1 MSLSIYAKDPQESYD
16 LLAKSKKNDRF
27 FAAMISLVGIFS
39 IIFAVL
45 PILIWNIKFAPFL
58 KSNIEEAPVPQ
69 GFVLGQNAQNVS
81 VQVVKDADGFSYFST
96 DYKPSGNRPKNFYIS
111 IPKLKIDKATVNVD
125 TLVFFDNLSHFP
137 GSALPGEVGNVFIT
151 GHSVLPQFTDT
162 KNYRTIF
169 SKLPDLEIGD
179 IVDVNL
185 NGQNYQYVVQYKKV
199 VDPNDLSVLAPISKN
214 AKNLTLMTCVPP
226 GTSLQRMVVITSLI

>member
-1 MSLSIYAKDPQESYD
+1 MSLSIYTKEPQESYD
-16 LLAKSKKNDRF
+16 LLERAKRNDRL
-27 FAAMISLVGIFS
+27 FASLISLVGIFS

-58 KSNIEEAPVPQ
+58 KSSTGEAPVPQ
-69 GFVLGQNAQNVS
+69 GLVLGQNMANNI
-81 VQVVKDADGFSYFST
+81 QVVKDADGFSYFAT
-96 DYKPSGNRPKNFYIS
+96 NYKPSGNRPKNFYIS
-111 IPKLKIDKATVNVD
+111 IPKLKIDNATVSVD
-125 TLVFFDNLSHFP
+125 TLVFYDNLSHFP

-169 SKLPDLEIGD
+169 SKLPDMEIGD
-179 IVDVNL
+179 VIDVNL
-185 NGQNYQYVVQYKKV
+185 NGQYYQYVVQYKKI
-199 VDPNDLSVLAPISKN
+199 VDPKDLSVLAPISKN

-226 GTSLQRMVVITSLI
+226 GTSLQRMVVITSII